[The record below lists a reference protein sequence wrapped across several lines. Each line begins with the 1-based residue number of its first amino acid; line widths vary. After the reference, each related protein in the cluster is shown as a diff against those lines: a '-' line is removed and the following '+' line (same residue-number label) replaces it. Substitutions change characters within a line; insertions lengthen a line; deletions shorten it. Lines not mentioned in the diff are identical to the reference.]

1 MAFYLPTK
9 LVNNFMGRRNKA
21 IHKKNLG
28 RTRKSIQGSQFL
40 LFQAKSTKITFPLQL
55 YQVSRGKLNYSPKGN
70 FLYRP
75 RFQPTTLAYNLRP
88 PSFLFLFVPFS
99 VSERLGSRHCFRLV
113 FGTFECWAIVVGSV

>member
-1 MAFYLPTK
+1 MALALYAGETQTQKNSLDYVKVQTIH
-9 LVNNFMGRRNKA
+9 FM
-21 IHKKNLG
+21 
-28 RTRKSIQGSQFL
+28 
-40 LFQAKSTKITFPLQL
+40 ITFSLLL
-55 YQVSRGKLNYSPKGN
+55 YPMSWGKRDYSPKGN